1 MAARRFV
8 TRFLPYRHMWT
19 GIDMSWLK
27 DGRELHWLQ
36 WLDTKARYSLKLPAI
51 ARYIPEDVIKLMATR
66 TAPSVGD
73 HASDPLMR
81 TGRTVSS
88 RL

>member
-8 TRFLPYRHMWT
+8 TRFLPYRHMRT
-19 GIDMSWLK
+19 AVDMSCLK
-27 DGRELHWLQ
+27 DARELHWLQ

-51 ARYIPEDVIKLMATR
+51 ARYIPEDVIKPMVMK
-66 TAPSVGD
+66 TALSVGD
-73 HASDPLMR
+73 KASDPLMR